1 MSLRLRLRRLPICFG
16 RLSCRSFLVG
26 VHGIL
31 WVPGDGARD
40 VAVPAA
46 SFLRLSIPSECVPL
60 TVTKPQPVLILGAG
74 INGCALA
81 RELVL
86 NGVPVVLVDQADIS
100 SGATAYSSRLIHG
113 GLRYL
118 EHGELDLVRES
129 LAERTRLLRLAPQF
143 VQPLQ
148 LFIPV
153 SNRFGGVL
161 QSAARFLRLRERAAT
176 KSRGLWLVRTG
187 LWMYDTYARDRSL
200 PKHRVYRNG
209 DPAAIA
215 VDAAHYP
222 WVCAYYDAQI
232 GLTERFVVAL
242 LEDARRLAE
251 EQGVELRVLTYHRA
265 TRERDTVR
273 IVPVDVARGA
283 EDASNATASSERYT
297 IRPSVI
303 VNATGAWVDKTL
315 EQLQIDSRPLMGGT
329 KGSHFFTRHRPLV
342 ARLAGRGLYGE
353 ADDGRPVF
361 VLPLAGGALV
371 GTTDLPFEGDP
382 ADAVAS
388 EEELRYLLR
397 LVNQVL
403 PDVGLTRGDI
413 DWHYSGVRPLP
424 ATGGDTP
431 ASITRRHWM
440 EPHEDSEPAVY
451 SVIGGKLT
459 TCRALAEEEVATLLP
474 KLGMPVRRT
483 SVDRWIPGG
492 EGYPRDE
499 SQRESLL
506 AELAASSGWPRDAVH
521 AIWTLC
527 GTRAGEILTSLQ
539 HESPAPIAGTPL
551 PRAYVR
557 WVIEH
562 EWVRRLD
569 DLVER
574 RLMLLYHPRLSEA
587 ALRELAELLVETG
600 RLDAG
605 KVDEEI
611 ARVRVRLADHFGK
624 QVEP

>member
-1 MSLRLRLRRLPICFG
+1 M
-16 RLSCRSFLVG
+16 
-26 VHGIL
+26 
-31 WVPGDGARD
+31 
-40 VAVPAA
+40 
-46 SFLRLSIPSECVPL
+46 
-60 TVTKPQPVLILGAG
+60 TTQQPVLILGAG

-86 NGVPVVLVDQADIS
+86 NGVPVVLVDRADLS

-118 EHGELDLVRES
+118 EYGELDLVRES

-143 VQPLQ
+143 VRPLQ

-161 QSAARFLRLRERAAT
+161 QSAARFLRLRQKAVTTA
-176 KSRGLWLVRTG
+176 RGLWLVRAG
-187 LWMYDTYARDRSL
+187 LAIYDTYARDRSL

-222 WVCAYYDAQI
+222 WLCAYYDAQI
-232 GLTERFVVAL
+232 PMPERFVVAL
-242 LEDARRLAE
+242 VEDARRLAE
-251 EQGVELRVLTYHRA
+251 EQGVELRVLTYHQA
-265 TRERDTVR
+265 MREGDAIRVTPLRHIDRTCS
-273 IVPVDVARGA
+273 PQGQLSSQA
-283 EDASNATASSERYT
+283 EETAEGYT

-303 VNATGAWVDKTL
+303 VNATGAWVDQTL
-315 EQLQIDSRPLMGGT
+315 RQLQVASRPLIGGT
-329 KGSHFFTRHRPLV
+329 KGSHFFTRHRSLV
-342 ARLAGRGLYGE
+342 ARLAGRALYGE

-361 VLPLAGGALV
+361 VLPLAEGALV
-371 GTTDLPFEGDP
+371 GTTDLPYEGDP
-382 ADAVAS
+382 AEATAS
-388 EEELRYLLR
+388 EEELQYLLR

-424 ATGGDTP
+424 HVGSDTP
-431 ASITRRHWM
+431 ASVTRRHWM
-440 EPHEDSEPAVY
+440 EPHQGDGPAVF

-459 TCRALAEEEVATLLP
+459 TCRALAEEEAASLLAH
-474 KLGMPVRRT
+474 LGLPVRQT
-483 SVDRWIPGG
+483 SAERCIPGG

-499 SQRESLL
+499 GEREEEIAAL
-506 AELAASSGWPRDAVH
+506 AESVQWPRDAVR

-527 GTRAGEILTSLQ
+527 GTQTRQIVTALCDESAAPVAGTSL
-539 HESPAPIAGTPL
+539 
-551 PRAYVR
+551 PRVYVR

-562 EWVRRLD
+562 EWACRID

-574 RLMLLYHPRLSEA
+574 RLMLLYDPQLSETS
-587 ALRELAELLVETG
+587 LRELAQLLVESG
-600 RLDAG
+600 RLDAA

-611 ARVRVRLADHFGK
+611 ARVRLRLAEHFGK

>member
-1 MSLRLRLRRLPICFG
+1 MT
-16 RLSCRSFLVG
+16 
-26 VHGIL
+26 
-31 WVPGDGARD
+31 
-40 VAVPAA
+40 
-46 SFLRLSIPSECVPL
+46 E
-60 TVTKPQPVLILGAG
+60 PQPVLILGAG

-86 NGVPVVLVDQADIS
+86 NGIPVVLVDRADLS

-153 SNRFGGVL
+153 SNRFGGVW
-161 QSAARFLRLRERAAT
+161 QSAASFLRLRERAAT

-200 PKHRVYRNG
+200 PRHRVYRNG

-215 VDAAHYP
+215 VDAARYP

-232 GLTERFVVAL
+232 ALTERFVVAL
-242 LEDARRLAE
+242 LEDARQLAE
-251 EQGVELRVLTYHRA
+251 DQGLELRVLTYHRA
-265 TRERDTVR
+265 TREGDTVR
-273 IVPVDVARGA
+273 IVPVRAPAAADAPDVGA
-283 EDASNATASSERYT
+283 MDEGYT
-297 IRPSVI
+297 VHPSVI
-303 VNATGAWVDKTL
+303 VNATGAWVDQTL
-315 EQLQIDSRPLMGGT
+315 EQLHVDSRRLMGGT
-329 KGSHFFTRHRPLV
+329 KGSHFFTRHHALV

-361 VLPLAGGALV
+361 VLPLCGGVLV

-388 EEELRYLLR
+388 EEELQYLLR
-397 LVNQVL
+397 LVHQIL

-431 ASITRRHWM
+431 ASVTRRHWM
-440 EPHEDSEPAVY
+440 EPHEGSEPAVY

-459 TCRALAEEEVATLLP
+459 TCRALAEEETATLLA
-474 KLGMPVRRT
+474 KLGMPVRRA
-483 SVDRWIPGG
+483 SVDRYVPGG
-492 EGYPRDE
+492 EEYPRDE
-499 SQRESLL
+499 REREKRI
-506 AELAASSGWPRDAVH
+506 AELAASSGWSRDAVH
-521 AIWTLC
+521 AVWTLC
-527 GTRAGEILTSLQ
+527 GTRAREIIATLQ
-539 HESPAPIAGTPL
+539 HESPVPIAGTLL

-574 RLMLLYHPRLSEA
+574 RLMLLYHPQLREA

-611 ARVRVRLADHFGK
+611 ARVRLRLADHFGK